1 MTKSNI
7 AASQTIV
14 NGVDTQVV
22 KSLIKS
28 IQEDPDLAKF
38 KFHLK
43 NKWINKGFNRS
54 TVKSFYGCKQ
64 ENEHKQILNLEADEH
79 ASLAG
84 DDNAANPVEHQLHAL
99 ISCLTSSLI
108 YHAAVRNIKIDELE
122 SELEGDIDV
131 HGFLGM
137 SDKVRR
143 GYENIRIKFKV
154 KTDEEDMEKLKEL
167 SMFSPVLDV
176 SSNGTKIDLQVEKV

>member
-43 NKWINKGFNRS
+43 NKWINK
-54 TVKSFYGCKQ
+54 Q
-64 ENEHKQILNLEADEH
+64 
-79 ASLAG
+79 
-84 DDNAANPVEHQLHAL
+84 
-99 ISCLTSSLI
+99 
-108 YHAAVRNIKIDELE
+108 
-122 SELEGDIDV
+122 
-131 HGFLGM
+131 
-137 SDKVRR
+137 
-143 GYENIRIKFKV
+143 
-154 KTDEEDMEKLKEL
+154 DM
-167 SMFSPVLDV
+167 
-176 SSNGTKIDLQVEKV
+176 NQ